1 MKNGTASE
9 RLARLSVVE
18 ETGCV
23 RFTGGL
29 NSSGYGNLWVDGK
42 TVGAHRVAYELANGP
57 IPKGSVLRHTCDNRY
72 CVNPEHLVLG
82 THRENM
88 EDMTKRGRQ
97 ARGSQISTC
106 VLTEEDVRFIRSSDK
121 SGVELA
127 QILGIS
133 PVTISRIKRRLTWQH
148 VV

>member
-9 RLARLSVVE
+9 RLARLSILE
-18 ETGCV
+18 ETGCI

-72 CVNPEHLVLG
+72 CVNPKHLVLG
-82 THRENM
+82 THRDNM

-97 ARGSQISTC
+97 AKGSQISTC
-106 VLTEEDVRFIRSSDK
+106 VLTEDDVRFIRSSDK

-127 QILGIS
+127 RILGIS

-148 VV
+148 VE

>member
-9 RLARLSVVE
+9 RLARLSAVE

-29 NSSGYGNLWVDGK
+29 NSSGYGNLWVNGK

-106 VLTEEDVRFIRSSDK
+106 VLTEEDVRFIRSSGK

>member
-9 RLARLSVVE
+9 RLARLSTVE

>member
-9 RLARLSVVE
+9 RLARLSTVE
-18 ETGCV
+18 VTGCV

-97 ARGSQISTC
+97 ARGSKISTC
-106 VLTEEDVRFIRSSDK
+106 VLSEEDVRSIRSSDK

-127 QILGIS
+127 QIFGIS

-148 VV
+148 VE

>member
-9 RLARLSVVE
+9 RLARLSTLE
-18 ETGCV
+18 ETGCI

-72 CVNPEHLVLG
+72 CVNPKHLVLG
-82 THRENM
+82 THRDNM

-97 ARGSQISTC
+97 AKGSQISTC
-106 VLTEEDVRFIRSSDK
+106 VLTEDDVRFIRSSEK

-148 VV
+148 VE